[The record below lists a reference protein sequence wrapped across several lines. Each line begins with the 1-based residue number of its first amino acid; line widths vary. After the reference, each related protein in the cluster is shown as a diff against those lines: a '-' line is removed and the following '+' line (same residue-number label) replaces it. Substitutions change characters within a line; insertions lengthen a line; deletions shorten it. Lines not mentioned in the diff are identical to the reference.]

1 MRKALLSRSDSQKP
15 TLRSGALPEFS
26 PALGGSS
33 LDWGRGEACKPALD
47 SWNRAH
53 CRSEACTLRAKA
65 CLRDVALSKTGRNQ
79 GLSGA
84 GRSTCARTW
93 SFLELNVPGTGKGSK
108 QRSRSCLCLC
118 SPGQPRP
125 GLDKTS
131 STQARRACLHH

>member
-15 TLRSGALPEFS
+15 TLRSSALPEFS

-93 SFLELNVPGTGKGSK
+93 SFLELNVPGTRKGSK